1 MTKSLLFKTAHKN
14 AKEMKR
20 NYPKVNYR
28 VQFGLELK
36 ALYAKINNNTKGEIK
51 MNKETNYYNL
61 MISEFRKVDSAM
73 EYYADTIGAIKKSKE
88 ERIKEN
94 KRKYQEY
101 LDRQKTIR

>member
-14 AKEMKR
+14 TKEMKR
-20 NYPKVNYR
+20 NYPEVNYR

-36 ALYAKINNNTKGEIK
+36 ALYANMNMTTNKKTK
-51 MNKETNYYNL
+51 YYDL
-61 MISEFRKVDSAM
+61 MISEFRKIDSAM
-73 EYYADTIGAIKKSKE
+73 EYYADSIGATKKSKE

-101 LDRQKTIR
+101 LDRQKQ